1 MNETNQYKIQSK
13 PKVWVQKSFILYIQN
28 LLKVWTKVGLNFIHF
43 EQMKVSEMIEGF
55 IYAQQNFKV

>member
-1 MNETNQYKIQSK
+1 MRQTSTKFSQNLKFEFK
-13 PKVWVQKSFILYIQN
+13 KSYILYIQN
-28 LLKVWTKVGLNFIHF
+28 SLKVWTKVGLNFIHY